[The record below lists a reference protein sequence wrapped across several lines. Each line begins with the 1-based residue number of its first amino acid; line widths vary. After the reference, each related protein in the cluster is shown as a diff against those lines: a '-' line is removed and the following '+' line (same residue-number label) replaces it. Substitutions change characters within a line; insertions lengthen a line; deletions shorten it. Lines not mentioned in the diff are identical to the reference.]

1 MFCYLCSWCVYSLT
15 LTLARAPLLLHPTLR
30 TFPWDHLLPHLKY
43 FPLNLLWLQVLLP
56 ALVCAEVS
64 LLHSQNSGF
73 SLSRP
78 AQGGVA
84 VSSPR
89 SHGCCFGVGP
99 WSNAAFFSCL
109 YDCVTAL
116 SVSRDSQIFVRFYF
130 SICVDLCWPTSP
142 PVPGILPVDLSTESL
157 T

>member
-84 VSSPR
+84 VCLPAPTAAASESALGLTLPFSLAFTIVSLPSVCLGTPR
-89 SHGCCFGVGP
+89 YLFG
-99 WSNAAFFSCL
+99 FIFQ
-109 YDCVTAL
+109 
-116 SVSRDSQIFVRFYF
+116 SVL
-130 SICVDLCWPTSP
+130 ICV
-142 PVPGILPVDLSTESL
+142 GQHHHQSL
-157 T
+157 GFFLWT